1 MNKIKSLFLQ
11 FGKFGIVGVI
21 SFLVDYFL
29 LIALTEFAGWEYI
42 VSSGISYTTS
52 IIVNYILSMKFV
64 FQSRE
69 DISKTK
75 EVIGIFVLS
84 AIGLGLNQMIMLI
97 LVESLHVF
105 YALAKILST
114 LIVSLYN
121 FLSRKM
127 FLETSDDDDD
137 E

>member
-1 MNKIKSLFLQ
+1 MILQ
-11 FGKFGIVGVI
+11 IIKFGIVGIIATFVDVGVLVVLKELLHIDVLVSSAI
-21 SFLVDYFL
+21 SFC
-29 LIALTEFAGWEYI
+29 
-42 VSSGISYTTS
+42 VSVA
-52 IIVNYILSMKFV
+52 VNYILSMKFV

-75 EVIGIFVLS
+75 EVIGFFVLS